1 MPPDNLLQF
10 LQSQMATTQA
20 VSTGVAH
27 DKIDNLLS
35 QHQTSTKSP
44 LFSSG
49 SISQTPE
56 DKRNIIQK
64 LADKLYESGPI
75 GATAAAVA
83 DILPGIPFVDII
95 DPPHQLE
102 DPQMQT
108 ARNLLGAL
116 SIPMMM
122 KQAPKAVGRVAT
134 NIKAPFN
141 YDISDVKPNIMY
153 GGGKG
158 KESYWA
164 EPSMIKR
171 IAGAIGRTTKSIIQD
186 KPLYGKRTRQGNLF
200 GDNPLHDT
208 AVNDA
213 REYLYRKTFGLKARK
228 GTKIFKENKDGT
240 LSFNPKSKRGKEL
253 VDQIKK
259 AAERMEWAESDL
271 PKKWP
276 MHDVMGGYS
285 LKLGKHTGFPMRD
298 PVEKTADFLRSTN
311 KWDKRTERVKIG
323 LDVNS
328 MPTPSRYSNIKFEPK
343 TSYTKIADYEDIWD
357 FKMHPGEWKDI
368 FSQNI
373 HLKGTSKF
381 IPQAAKREKIALAG
395 LRTLMNMM
403 TNPPTIKGTVP
414 Y

>member
-1 MPPDNLLQF
+1 MPPESLLQF

-20 VSTGVAH
+20 ASTGVAH

-259 AAERMEWAESDL
+259 AAERTEWAEADL
-271 PKKWP
+271 PKQWP

-343 TSYTKIADYEDIWD
+343 TSYTRIADYEDIWD
-357 FKMHPGEWKDI
+357 FKMHPYEWKDI
-368 FSQNI
+368 FKWEGKERRGLMAQ
-373 HLKGTSKF
+373 
-381 IPQAAKREKIALAG
+381 AG
-395 LRTLMNMM
+395 LRTLMNMV

>member
-186 KPLYGKRTRQGNLF
+186 KPLYGKMTRQGNLF

-259 AAERMEWAESDL
+259 AAERTEWAEADL
-271 PKKWP
+271 PKQWP

-343 TSYTKIADYEDIWD
+343 TSYTRIADYEDIWD
-357 FKMHPGEWKDI
+357 FKMHPYEWKDI

-395 LRTLMNMM
+395 LRTLMNMV

>member
-186 KPLYGKRTRQGNLF
+186 KPLYGKMTKQGNLF

-240 LSFNPKSKRGKEL
+240 LSFNPKSKRGKGL

>member
-1 MPPDNLLQF
+1 
-10 LQSQMATTQA
+10 MATTQA
-20 VSTGVAH
+20 ASTGVAH

-116 SIPMMM
+116 SIPMTM

-186 KPLYGKRTRQGNLF
+186 KPLYGKMTKQGNLF

-240 LSFNPKSKRGKEL
+240 LSFNPKSKRGKGL

>member
-1 MPPDNLLQF
+1 MPPESLLQF

-20 VSTGVAH
+20 ASTGVAH

-102 DPQMQT
+102 DPQMQI

-116 SIPMMM
+116 SIPMTM

-259 AAERMEWAESDL
+259 AAERTEWAEADL
-271 PKKWP
+271 PKQWP

-298 PVEKTADFLRSTN
+298 PVERTADFLRSTN
-311 KWDKRTERVKIG
+311 KWDKRTERVKIPAG
-323 LDVNS
+323 NIL
-328 MPTPSRYSNIKFEPK
+328 PTPSRYSNIKFEPK
-343 TSYTKIADYEDIWD
+343 TSYTRIADYEDIWD
-357 FKMHPGEWKDI
+357 FKMHPHEWEDI
-368 FSQNI
+368 FKWGGKERRGLMAQ
-373 HLKGTSKF
+373 
-381 IPQAAKREKIALAG
+381 AG
-395 LRTLMNMM
+395 LRTLMNMV